1 MELNKFKDIL
11 FDLINESDM
20 LSIREIESRDE
31 DNLFR
36 LILNDGTVF
45 SLVCANDTP

>member
-20 LSIREIESRDE
+20 LPVQEIESWDRE
-31 DNLFR
+31 NLFR
-36 LILNDGTVF
+36 VTLSDGSVF
-45 SLVCANDTP
+45 YLLCKTDTP